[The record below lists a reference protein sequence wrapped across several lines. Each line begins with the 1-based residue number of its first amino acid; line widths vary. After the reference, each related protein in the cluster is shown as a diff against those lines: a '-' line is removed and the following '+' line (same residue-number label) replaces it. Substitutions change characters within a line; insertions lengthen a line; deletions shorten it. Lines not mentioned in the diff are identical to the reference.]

1 MLNLKDF
8 LTGNEV
14 LYTEAFQKAVD
25 TASAKKETLFVP
37 VGTYLLGTVELRND
51 TSILFEDG
59 ATLLGSTNLDDFYP
73 DNFLS
78 EPRYQDV
85 SHSSYAKSLFYA
97 SDVKNISL
105 KGRANIDMQSKWEDE
120 NKRGAYHRGAKAIA
134 IKNSENITITDLQIH
149 NVTDIAMLLGRC
161 KTVFIRGIYMR
172 THIDGISPDGCEN
185 VIISDCNLFCGD
197 DALVFKTSTYD
208 GKVAP
213 CKHITVTNCVISSRC
228 NAIKFGTET
237 TGDMKYITISNCT
250 IYNVRCTGISIESI
264 DGANIE
270 AVNISNIM
278 MENVTCPIFMILGRR
293 MRAPEG
299 TPIGSIKNINL
310 SNIYADNNNER
321 YKSIDFWY
329 QSICEGSEYQT
340 NECITSNI
348 VNMTDHPFENV
359 TLTNV
364 HLKVMGGKTIA
375 ESSFTANPTGYAD
388 GAMFGKVLPS
398 SGLFVKN
405 VKNALLQN
413 VTVET
418 VNKDE
423 RPTILVE

>member
-8 LTGNEV
+8 LTGDEV

-59 ATLLGSTNLDDFYP
+59 ATLLGSTNLDDFSP

-120 NKRGAYHRGAKAIA
+120 NTRGAYHRGAKAIA

-149 NVTDIAMLLGRC
+149 NATDIAMLLGRC

-329 QSICEGSEYQT
+329 TAIGEGSEYQT

-348 VNMTDHPFENV
+348 VNMTDNPFENV

-388 GAMFGKVLPS
+388 GAMFGKILPS